1 MRVRLQRPRQLRSI
15 RDASGVSA
23 VEFSLICPLLVVVLL
38 AAIELPRAYTVH
50 RRLDLAASTLADLL
64 SRREYTD
71 LQPVYAMAS
80 AITDPYDT
88 SRARIALA
96 TAGTYAFGP
105 IGAAR
110 VCSSAA
116 LNGGSRAVGSSLGEP
131 PTGLS
136 GFGDRFVMVE
146 LAARYTPIVP
156 LFPSLTSLDLTYK
169 KILPVREGRVYNGRP
184 EVVLPGGRPCPF
196 L

>member
-1 MRVRLQRPRQLRSI
+1 MRPKPPRRAGSF

-23 VEFSLICPLLVVVLL
+23 VEFSLICPLLVAIFL

-50 RRLDLAASTLADLL
+50 KRLDLAASTLADML

-71 LQPVYAMAS
+71 LQPVYAIAS

-88 SRARIALA
+88 SAAKIALT
-96 TAGTYAFGP
+96 TAGTYALAS

-116 LNGGSRAVGSSLGEP
+116 LNGGRRAVGSSLGTP
-131 PTGLS
+131 PAGLS
-136 GFGDRFVMVE
+136 AYGDRFVMVE
-146 LAARYTPIVP
+146 VAARYTPIVP
-156 LFPSLTSLDLTYK
+156 LFPALTSLDLTYK
-169 KILPVREGRVYNGRP
+169 KILPVREGKVHNGRP
-184 EVVLPGGRPCPF
+184 EVVLPGGHPCPF

>member
-1 MRVRLQRPRQLRSI
+1 MRVRLRPRHGLRSL

-23 VEFSLICPLLVVVLL
+23 VEFSLICPLLVVVFL
-38 AAIELPRAYTVH
+38 AAIELPRAYTFH
-50 RRLDLAASTLADLL
+50 KRLDLAASTLADML
-64 SRREYTD
+64 SRRDYAD

-80 AITDPYDT
+80 AITDPYDA
-88 SRARIALA
+88 SRATIAFA
-96 TAGTYAFGP
+96 TAGTYALGST
-105 IGAAR
+105 GAAR
-110 VCSSAA
+110 VCSSAS
-116 LNGGSRAVGSSLGEP
+116 LNGVSRAVGSSLGTP

-136 GFGDRFVMVE
+136 GPGDRFVMVE

-156 LFPSLTSLDLTYK
+156 LLPALTSLDLKYK
-169 KILPVREGRVYNGRP
+169 KILPVREGRIYNGRQ